1 MKRYL
6 KTKKDCHR
14 VSIVSRKPTR
24 LLALTFGLKIG
35 ENYWNAIIENM
46 QLFHLSNCEVLD
58 TQRLSEISER
68 FDHNKETMQFP

>member
-1 MKRYL
+1 M
-6 KTKKDCHR
+6 
-14 VSIVSRKPTR
+14 SIKLFLGKPTH
-24 LLALTFGLKIG
+24 LLALTSRLKIG

-46 QLFHLSNCEVLD
+46 QLFHSSNCEVLD